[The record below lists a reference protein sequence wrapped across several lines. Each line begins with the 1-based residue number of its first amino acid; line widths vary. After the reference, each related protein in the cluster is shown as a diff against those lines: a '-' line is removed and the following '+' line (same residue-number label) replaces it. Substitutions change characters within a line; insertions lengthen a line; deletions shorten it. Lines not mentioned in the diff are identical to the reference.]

1 METRTQA
8 VRKLSCAPT
17 PTGGSTHTRGAY
29 NRATQVVEAW
39 DKFPEPRGWALR
51 WDGMALAKA
60 SSERSNGSSGDFRG

>member
-17 PTGGSTHTRGAY
+17 QTGGSTQTRRAY
-29 NRATQVVEAW
+29 RATEVVEAW

-60 SSERSNGSSGDFRG
+60 ASGRSNGSSGAGCD